1 MRWLD
6 SVTNSMAM
14 NLSKLR
20 ATVEDTGNYRAAVPA
35 EAESDTTAPNSNE
48 RNASTISKKFKSTEG
63 YFVTHE
69 NYMLFNVWS
78 C

>member
-35 EAESDTTAPNSNE
+35 EAESDTNE
-48 RNASTISKKFKSTEG
+48 QLNWTEEQVIS
-63 YFVTHE
+63 YFCFLTG
-69 NYMLFNVWS
+69 L
-78 C
+78 